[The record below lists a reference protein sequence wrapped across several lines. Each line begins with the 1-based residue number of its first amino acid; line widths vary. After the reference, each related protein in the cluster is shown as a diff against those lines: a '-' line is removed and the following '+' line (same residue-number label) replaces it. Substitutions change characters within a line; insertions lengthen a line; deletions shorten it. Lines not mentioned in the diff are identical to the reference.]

1 MLVKKRANLTGFY
14 KIHQIEYSNFIAVA
28 IAAVANAIVFSHTID
43 RPGPI
48 ILKALIK

>member
-1 MLVKKRANLTGFY
+1 MLVKKRANLTGFC

-28 IAAVANAIVFSHTID
+28 KTAVANAIVFSHTID
-43 RPGPI
+43 RPRPI